1 MSRTRKSGQPARG
14 QSPSNSPNETP
25 EPPQQQQHSNVST
38 PEKSREVE
46 KNHQNILKNEQ
57 KEDNLIIKTN
67 GSDIQQSKPDLVED
81 VDRAVLQNRKS
92 EQNNGLSHLNTNN
105 INNNNNNIHIE
116 SYR

>member
-1 MSRTRKSGQPARG
+1 MSRTRKGGQPLRG
-14 QSPSNSPNETP
+14 QSPSSSPIETP
-25 EPPQQQQHSNVST
+25 EPQQRDHSNVST

-57 KEDNLIIKTN
+57 KDDNLIIKTN

-92 EQNNGLSHLNTNN
+92 EQNNGVSH
-105 INNNNNNIHIE
+105 INNNNNHIQNL
-116 SYR
+116 R